1 MGCETDELLIRQ
13 PGRAR
18 RGNLDIAA
26 NRRLMTRYHD
36 TALPSLGPEIRVNMT
51 SYWVLINAVGAG
63 WQADPVFCD
72 PLPLCDALIHTVS
85 ALTAIPLL
93 GVVIW

>member
-51 SYWVLINAVGAG
+51 SY
-63 WQADPVFCD
+63 
-72 PLPLCDALIHTVS
+72 
-85 ALTAIPLL
+85 
-93 GVVIW
+93 